1 MFTRYNP
8 TTDTPFPTAPAGEFT
23 RYSGIDEVRKA
34 LREGNELL
42 LGGFPKHIVTV
53 KANPKATFDSLPSE
67 LFIFGLA
74 EDEVQAQ
81 VVKTDMSLAQLVEQ
95 FGSNKAFVTL
105 CHIDRHLAPCNYD
118 LHLIGALGFNL

>member
-1 MFTRYNP
+1 MSTHTNT
-8 TTDTPFPTAPAGEFT
+8 TTDAIQTAPAGEFT
-23 RYSGIDEVRKA
+23 RYKGIEQAREA

-53 KANPKATFDSLPSE
+53 HINPGVFFSKADYLH
-67 LFIFGLA
+67 FGIA

-81 VVKTDMSLAQLVEQ
+81 VVKTEKTLSQLVEQ
-95 FGSNKAFVTL
+95 FGNDEAKAK
-105 CHIDRHLAPCNYD
+105 LAKVDPELNHVCFN

>member
-1 MFTRYNP
+1 MSTHTNT
-8 TTDTPFPTAPAGEFT
+8 TTDAIIQTAPAGEYL

-34 LREGNELL
+34 LRDGNELL
-42 LGGFPKHIVTV
+42 IGGFPRHIVTV

-67 LFIFGLA
+67 LLVFGIA

-95 FGSNKAFVTL
+95 FGSNKAFVAL
-105 CHIDRHLAPCNYD
+105 CHVDRHLAPCNYD